1 MFVIIKKQKHME
13 KTDSSPLSRQALY
26 ADKKQW
32 NQFLSIFLLAVG
44 VGFTV
49 AGIIFFF
56 AYNWEELP
64 KFAKLGIVEVLLVAS
79 VLLATFTHWNK
90 LVKQILLTEATFL
103 IGTLFAVF
111 GQIYQ
116 TGADAYDLF
125 LGWTLFTILWAVA
138 IRFAPLWLTFIGLLC
153 TTIWLYNIQIAS
165 ANSWEMTLLANAVT
179 WICALTTIIT
189 EWMSVKGHLDR
200 NNRWFVSLLS
210 LATIIHTSFLLMM
223 AICEENAIL
232 DVMRVN
238 YRVPDLQGFYKVN
251 AFIDET
257 TVDLTCP
264 LPGTEIHY
272 TTGGSM
278 PTRESALYDG
288 ALEVEETTDFAF
300 RTFRPDGSPSD
311 VVRTKY
317 VKAPYAEAVTAPAA
331 LQSGLKAVWHDFR
344 GNLCADIEAAPV
356 KGEYVVESVSIPEEV
371 KGNIGLVLTG
381 YLEVPADGIYT
392 FALLSDDGSTL
403 MLDGE
408 LLGDNDGAHSPVEII
423 VQKAL
428 KAGLHPI
435 EVRYFDCNGGVLQME
450 LVNEKGE
457 KEVLP
462 STWLKHE

>member
-1 MFVIIKKQKHME
+1 ME
-13 KTDSSPLSRQALY
+13 
-26 ADKKQW
+26 
-32 NQFLSIFLLAVG
+32 SIPFYFLLAVG

-90 LVKQILLTEATFL
+90 LVKQILLTGATFL
-103 IGTLFAVF
+103 IGTLLAVF

-232 DVMRVN
+232 S
-238 YRVPDLQGFYKVN
+238 VPLISTLLLFSAGLWYGWKVKSLFYL
-251 AFIDET
+251 AIIPF
-257 TVDLTCP
+257 
-264 LPGTEIHY
+264 
-272 TTGGSM
+272 
-278 PTRESALYDG
+278 
-288 ALEVEETTDFAF
+288 
-300 RTFRPDGSPSD
+300 
-311 VVRTKY
+311 
-317 VKAPYAEAVTAPAA
+317 AA
-331 LQSGLKAVWHDFR
+331 LMILLTTFISQSGLRD
-344 GNLCADIEAAPV
+344 
-356 KGEYVVESVSIPEEV
+356 
-371 KGNIGLVLTG
+371 
-381 YLEVPADGIYT
+381 
-392 FALLSDDGSTL
+392 
-403 MLDGE
+403 
-408 LLGDNDGAHSPVEII
+408 
-423 VQKAL
+423 VQ
-428 KAGLHPI
+428 I
-435 EVRYFDCNGGVLQME
+435 FFYGGVIVITGTTL
-450 LVNEKGE
+450 LIYII
-457 KEVLP
+457 LH
-462 STWLKHE
+462 LKKQWYDTEA